1 MLLVGL
7 SLGEYTALIN
17 SGKIS
22 LEEGVK
28 LVQKRGQYMRRIGA
42 RGWMANGSNLRN
54 GRDASRRSM

>member
-42 RGWMANGSNLRN
+42 RG
-54 GRDASRRSM
+54 